1 MGGGNGIN
9 NAAGGRVGGQ
19 NTGIGPYGGGQLN
32 GTGAQGDSRRIDQP
46 YAGDLARG
54 PVTPTPAQ
62 SEAAYSDLMRDL
74 GRLRNGL
81 GDDKD
86 LSKEYQQLVQQAQQL
101 DPKRWATN
109 GQLNEVINS
118 QLANAIDEV
127 ELLLRRKLDA
137 NDGSVRSAT
146 PAKAPPGYAEAYR
159 EYTKRLSKQ

>member
-1 MGGGNGIN
+1 
-9 NAAGGRVGGQ
+9 
-19 NTGIGPYGGGQLN
+19 
-32 GTGAQGDSRRIDQP
+32 
-46 YAGDLARG
+46 
-54 PVTPTPAQ
+54 
-62 SEAAYSDLMRDL
+62 MRDIS
-74 GRLRNGL
+74 RLRGSVA
-81 GDDKD
+81 DDKA

-109 GQLNEVINS
+109 GQLNDIING

-146 PAKAPPGYAEAYR
+146 PAKPSPGYAEAYR